1 MQFKQAKIKGTD
13 TIVSLIEYDD
23 WSNRYLIDRDCGEGF
38 WISEYMIEI
47 AEKF

>member
-23 WSNRYLIDRDCGEGF
+23 WSNRYLIDNKDGRDSY
-38 WISEYMIEI
+38 WINDTMIEI
-47 AEKF
+47 EEL